1 MGNNFA
7 VLYNNI
13 WPFDNG
19 TYQIGDLLASPRYF
33 GLYDHWIII
42 TAVNNNGELMVVDKQ
57 TLDAV
62 NKVRKSITKKHKTKI
77 IYGHTTFIRRL
88 KKGDSEESRAIF
100 DHAIRE
106 CTLRYVLNKLI
117 LFAKNHYIVYNI
129 T

>member
-1 MGNNFA
+1 MEMIDFD
-7 VLYNNI
+7 
-13 WPFDNG
+13 PFEQ
-19 TYQIGDLLASPRYF
+19 TYGSSNSGIKPTFIS
-33 GLYDHWIII
+33 
-42 TAVNNNGELMVVDKQ
+42 
-57 TLDAV
+57 
-62 NKVRKSITKKHKTKI
+62 I